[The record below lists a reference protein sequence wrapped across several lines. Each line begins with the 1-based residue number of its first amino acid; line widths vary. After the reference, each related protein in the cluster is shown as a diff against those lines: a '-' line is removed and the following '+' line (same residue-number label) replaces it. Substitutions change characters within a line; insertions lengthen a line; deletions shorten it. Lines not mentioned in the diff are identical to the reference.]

1 VDGCQFAF
9 SLLPFSLHS
18 GTHDVDGDDYSSFL
32 LSAFI
37 VATHTHHSRF
47 PHGCCYSTMAILSAA
62 GGLLMNLYVI
72 GSCFFMRVTQINPVN
87 GDPVP
92 GSERGYGFL
101 AREVDYGIMPDFKQ
115 CVYYP
120 QAEYDLI
127 FDGWMHTGRLFA
139 FLSAILSAV
148 CFMVLFCT
156 CCCAFSPSMFERWLF
171 WMYISAAICIAL
183 SMFAYGCEW
192 CSESECKVAD
202 GTGWA
207 ISAFMFHL
215 VSANTVK
222 SFAAAGPPTSRN
234 VDEQEDAN
242 DEDLDD
248 LYYEREEDKYPPP
261 HPNGPRGIVVRKNG
275 KHEFDN
281 GEDYFDD
288 MGRMHNPHGDDE
300 DRGDYRRARKF
311 DTIASA
317 DLNDADLDD
326 ISDHDLDQYASD
338 SDDDDEVVKE
348 PKFDEKG
355 NRIYDP
361 KSTQKGNLGV
371 GYEEEHVQ
379 FDEFG
384 NPLDLQQPYNDGYNG
399 GNPAPYGSPEAMQ
412 QQQHHQPY
420 DSYDQQGL
428 QPEQQYDAYGNA
440 IMYDEYGNPYLAPVT
455 EEHWEG
461 EYDETQQ
468 QQQLQHQHQHQ
479 QEHDHHPDF
488 LDEQGNPVHQNY
500 VIDEQGNPVH
510 PHHQA
515 YDEYGNPIVNDRDDD
530 GRAFA

>member
-1 VDGCQFAF
+1 
-9 SLLPFSLHS
+9 
-18 GTHDVDGDDYSSFL
+18 
-32 LSAFI
+32 
-37 VATHTHHSRF
+37 
-47 PHGCCYSTMAILSAA
+47 MAILSAI
-62 GGLLMNLYVI
+62 GGLMMNLYVI
-72 GSCFFMRVTQINPVN
+72 GSCFFMRVTQVNPVN

-101 AREVDYGIMPDFKQ
+101 SREVDYGIMPDYKE

-120 QAEYDLI
+120 RAEYDLI
-127 FDGWMHTGRLFA
+127 FDGWMHTGRMFA
-139 FLSAILSAV
+139 FLSAILAAV

-171 WMYISAAICIAL
+171 WMYITAAIFIAL

-192 CSESECKVAD
+192 CSESICKVAD

-222 SFAAAGPPTSRN
+222 SFAAAGAPRN
-234 VDEQEDAN
+234 PDDDGDDAN
-242 DEDLDD
+242 EDDLDD

-261 HPNGPRGIVVRKNG
+261 RPGGPRGIVTRKNG
-275 KHEFDN
+275 KREFDS
-281 GEDYFDD
+281 GEDYYDD
-288 MGRMHNPHGDDE
+288 MGRMYNPYGDGDD
-300 DRGDYRRARKF
+300 RGGYQRARKF
-311 DTIASA
+311 DTIASEDINEA
-317 DLNDADLDD
+317 ELDD

-338 SDDDDEVVKE
+338 SDDDEDNDKKAKA
-348 PKFDEKG
+348 PKFDEYG

-361 KSTQKGNLGV
+361 KVAQQGNLGV

-384 NPLDLQQPYNDGYNG
+384 NPLGPQYDEFGNPLGSNQQYEDYG
-399 GNPAPYGSPEAMQ
+399 GNPGPYGGPAAMQ
-412 QQQHHQPY
+412 HQEHQPY
-420 DSYDQQGL
+420 DAYDQQGMQ
-428 QPEQQYDAYGNA
+428 QPEQQYDAYGNP

-455 EEHWEG
+455 EAHWEGG
-461 EYDETQQ
+461 EYDETQPQ
-468 QQQLQHQHQHQ
+468 ASQQHQ
-479 QEHDHHPDF
+479 QQNFGDG
-488 LDEQGNPVHQNY
+488 LDNSNSHR
-500 VIDEQGNPVH
+500 
-510 PHHQA
+510 HQA